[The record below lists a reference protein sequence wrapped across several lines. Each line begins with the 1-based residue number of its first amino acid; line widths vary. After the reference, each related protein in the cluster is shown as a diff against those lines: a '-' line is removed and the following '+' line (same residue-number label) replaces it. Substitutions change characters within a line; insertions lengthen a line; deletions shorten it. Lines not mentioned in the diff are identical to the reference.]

1 MSEKMLKVS
10 VCVVTYNQERYIE
23 QCLQSL
29 VEQKTNFPF
38 EIIVADDCST
48 DGTRAIVEKF
58 VSAHSGTVRAYFHSK
73 NIGAYKNFTFVH
85 SLAKGQYIAHMDGDD
100 YALAGKLQ
108 AQSDFLDEHPDCNIA
123 FHRIKVLYENVNVM
137 VDDLT
142 DLELIPEGGYTRSA
156 VLRHISVGANS
167 SKMYRASTR
176 VDRYPDFD
184 IVDYF
189 ENVEQIGNGRACFV
203 SDQPF
208 GVYRANIGIASAGG
222 NTRRA
227 LCNCFK
233 YFAKKYPQERRHVNA
248 AALLLL
254 LADLKNGRPTW
265 RDFFNVWFI
274 TFHPLAALDLFRNRR
289 VTKMLR
295 LPPIPQ

>member
-1 MSEKMLKVS
+1 MSGKMPKVS

-23 QCLQSL
+23 QCLQNL
-29 VEQKTNFPF
+29 VEQKTDFSF

-48 DGTRAIVEKF
+48 DNTKHIVERF
-58 VSAHSGTVRAYFHSK
+58 VLAYPDVVRAHFHPK

-85 SLAKGQYIAHMDGDD
+85 SLAQGQYVAHMDGDD
-100 YALAGKLQ
+100 YALPGKLQ
-108 AQSDFLDEHPDCNIA
+108 AQSDFLDKHPECNIV
-123 FHRIKVLYENVNVM
+123 FHRVKVLYENVNVL

-142 DLELIPEGGYTRSA
+142 DLNLIPDGGYTRSS

-176 VDRYPDFD
+176 VVQYPDFD

-189 ENVEQIGNGRACFV
+189 ENVEQIGDGRACFV

-233 YFAKKYPQERRHVNA
+233 YFAKKYPHERRHVNA

-265 RDFFNVWFI
+265 RDFFKVWWS
-274 TFHPLAALDLFRNRR
+274 TFHPFSVFDLFRDRQI
-289 VTKMLR
+289 TKMLR
-295 LPPIPQ
+295 LPPVSQ